1 MAGQPLTTFKPP
13 PPLPASLDEAMDV
26 GKGANFFSRMLRTAP
41 KIAISRHIISVFYQ
55 EQNSLT
61 FGRSNPSKE

>member
-26 GKGANFFSRMLRTAP
+26 GKWANFLFLEIAENSSKNYHFSTYNFC
-41 KIAISRHIISVFYQ
+41 ISSEADKTV
-55 EQNSLT
+55 
-61 FGRSNPSKE
+61 